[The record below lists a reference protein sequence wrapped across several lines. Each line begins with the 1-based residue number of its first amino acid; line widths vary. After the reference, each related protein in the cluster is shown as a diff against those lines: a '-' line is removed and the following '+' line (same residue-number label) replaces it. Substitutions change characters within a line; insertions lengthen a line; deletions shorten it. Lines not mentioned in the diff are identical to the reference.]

1 MDSVTAD
8 ILQDVVA
15 LKRPSMLVRAAKEG
29 ALGYRRKAH
38 LRRYFGEHQQR
49 CGADLLKKIMQL
61 EAEQNVQRKAVQ
73 AEYSITQHVD
83 ILIALIGEAQILRAS
98 LSCMEP

>member
-8 ILQDVVA
+8 ILQEVAA

-29 ALGYRRKAH
+29 ALGYRREAH
-38 LRRYFGEHQQR
+38 LRRYFGEQQR
-49 CGADLLKKIMQL
+49 QCGADLLSKIMRL
-61 EAEQNVQRKAVQ
+61 ETEQNVQRKTER

-98 LSCMEP
+98 LSCMKP

>member
-8 ILQDVVA
+8 ILQDVAA

-29 ALGYRRKAH
+29 ALGYRREAH
-38 LRRYFGEHQQR
+38 LRRYFGEQQQQ
-49 CGADLLKKIMQL
+49 CGADLLSKIMRL
-61 EAEQNVQRKAVQ
+61 ETEQNVQRKTAQ

-83 ILIALIGEAQILRAS
+83 ILIALVGEAQILRAS
-98 LSCMEP
+98 LSSLEP